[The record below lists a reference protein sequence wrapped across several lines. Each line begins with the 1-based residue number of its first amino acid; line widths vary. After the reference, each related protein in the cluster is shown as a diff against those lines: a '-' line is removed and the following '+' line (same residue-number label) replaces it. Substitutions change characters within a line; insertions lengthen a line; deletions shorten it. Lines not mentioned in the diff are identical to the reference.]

1 MAMNLL
7 KRIERI
13 RNYLEDKGY
22 KKDIDEDVFIHSIMI
37 LEGMGHKKAV
47 EWMHNFHSTG
57 LITIEKWKVN
67 FV

>member
-22 KKDIDEDVFIHSIMI
+22 KKDIDEDIFIHAIMI
-37 LEGMGHKKAV
+37 LEGMTYKKAV
-47 EWMHNFHSTG
+47 EWMHNFNTTG
-57 LITIEKWKVN
+57 LITIEKWRVN